1 MTSPDDSHALEVA
14 ARCGAMALTGSADGP
29 PLGVPDG
36 VVLSAEVATDAIRGL
51 TLGAVRLDGPALLG
65 ERAASEGLS
74 RRAPWSVGGRC
85 RALRSVD
92 GWLAVSLSRDSD
104 LESVPAVVGDDAA
117 ITDPWGALE
126 GWVARRATDE
136 AILRLRLLEIP
147 ASAVPASGAEHE
159 RPQGIAATRFAG
171 APEGAEADRSDPR
184 PLVVDLSSLWAGPL
198 CAHVLGLAGYRVV
211 KVESADRPDGARRG
225 SPAFFD
231 LLHAGHESVVLDFT
245 TRAGIR
251 ELRRLLA
258 RADVV
263 IEASRPRALLGLG
276 ITPEPLLRPGG
287 VWLGIT
293 AHGRSGDEARLV
305 GFGDDVAAGAGAWVI
320 DPGTATP
327 VPSCDAVADPLT
339 GLHAARAVLEA
350 RGRGGRWFLD
360 AAMSRVTAEAV
371 GPTSTPVAREATWH
385 AGEWWSSAV
394 GEGVPV
400 APPRARR
407 PAGLSAAFGEHTV
420 AVLRELEGAVAP

>member
-1 MTSPDDSHALEVA
+1 MTSRDGSRALEVA
-14 ARCGAMALTGSADGP
+14 ARCGAMALTGAADGP
-29 PLGVPDG
+29 PLQVPDG
-36 VVLSAEVATDAIRGL
+36 IVLSAQMATDAIRGL

-65 ERAASEGLS
+65 ERAASEGL
-74 RRAPWSVGGRC
+74 RRSAPWSVGGRC
-85 RALRSVD
+85 RALRTDD
-92 GWLAVSLSRDSD
+92 GWLAVSLSRQSD
-104 LESVPAVVGDDAA
+104 LDSVPAVVGDDAE
-117 ITDPWGALE
+117 ITDHWKALE
-126 GWVARRATDE
+126 GWVARRGTDE
-136 AILRLRLLEIP
+136 AIARIRLLEIP
-147 ASAVPASGAEHE
+147 TSAIPASGAEQP
-159 RPQGIAATRFAG
+159 RTQGIVARRLDG
-171 APEGAEADRSDPR
+171 GPDVVVAERSDPR

-225 SPAFFD
+225 SPAFYD

-245 TRAGIR
+245 TDAG
-251 ELRRLLA
+251 LRSLRLLLA

-305 GFGDDVAAGAGAWVI
+305 GFGDDVAAGAGAWVV

-339 GLHAARAVLEA
+339 GLLAARAVLEA
-350 RGRGGRWFLD
+350 RSRGGRWFLD

-371 GPTSTPVAREATWH
+371 GPTCTPVARAATWRE
-385 AGEWWSSAV
+385 GEWWSSAA
-394 GEGVPV
+394 GDGVPV
-400 APPRARR
+400 AQPRARR
-407 PAGLSAAFGEHTV
+407 PSGSSADFGQHTA
-420 AVLRELEGAVAP
+420 AVLGELEGAGAQ

>member
-1 MTSPDDSHALEVA
+1 M
-14 ARCGAMALTGSADGP
+14 MALTGTAGGA
-29 PLGVPDG
+29 PLSVPDG
-36 VVLSAEVATDAIRGL
+36 VVLSAQRAADAIRGL
-51 TLGAVRLDGPALLG
+51 SLGAVRLDGPALLG

-74 RRAPWSVGGRC
+74 RSAPWSVGGRC
-85 RALRSVD
+85 RALRAVD
-92 GWLAVSLSRDSD
+92 GWLAVSLSRESD
-104 LESVPAVVGDDAA
+104 LESVPAVVGDDA
-117 ITDPWGALE
+117 ITDPWRALE

-136 AILRLRLLEIP
+136 AVARIRLLEIP
-147 ASAVPASGAEHE
+147 ASAIPASGAEQHSTE
-159 RPQGIAATRFAG
+159 GIVARRLDG
-171 APEGAEADRSDPR
+171 APDLVGAERSDPR

-245 TRAGIR
+245 TDAG
-251 ELRRLLA
+251 LRSLRLLLA

-263 IEASRPRALLGLG
+263 IEASRPRALRGLG

-293 AHGRSGDEARLV
+293 AHGRSGNEARLV
-305 GFGDDVAAGAGAWVI
+305 GFGDDVAAGSGAWVV
-320 DPGTATP
+320 DPATAMP

-350 RGRGGRWFLD
+350 RHGGGRWFLD

-371 GPTSTPVAREATWH
+371 GRHCTPVARAATWRE
-385 AGEWWSSAV
+385 GEWWSAAV
-394 GEGVPV
+394 GGVPI
-400 APPRARR
+400 AQPCARR
-407 PAGLSAAFGEHTV
+407 PMGRSADFGRHTT
-420 AVLRELEGAVAP
+420 AVLGELEGAGHR